1 MKTKKI
7 CLFLLLSTFI
17 GLNVLKA
24 DCEEAKQEGEN
35 LLVSIEPATLKTEDT
50 LVEIVLVSDNIYIE
64 VSENYS
70 NTKQTYYKKDL
81 GDSIFLKLKS
91 PDIFT
96 NITYEIKTFYTNQ
109 ECGIDPIKVF
119 SIETGIYN
127 KLSDL
132 KICWDKLYLDICK
145 NYYTTEDIEKF
156 GNIQDLSEEKINKL
170 VNEELTKEEEKSKI
184 NLKDIIKEYYLYV
197 LIPIIIISIVYIIV
211 IVIVKKRKE
220 VQNEK

>member
-1 MKTKKI
+1 MI
-7 CLFLLLSTFI
+7 YP
-17 GLNVLKA
+17 NLKNP
-24 DCEEAKQEGEN
+24 EE
-35 LLVSIEPATLKTEDT
+35 
-50 LVEIVLVSDNIYIE
+50 
-64 VSENYS
+64 
-70 NTKQTYYKKDL
+70 
-81 GDSIFLKLKS
+81 IFLKLKS

-156 GNIQDLSEEKINKL
+156 GNIQNFSEEKINEL
-170 VNEELTKEEEKSKI
+170 VNEELSKEEKKSKT

-197 LIPIIIISIVYIIV
+197 LIPIIFISIVYIIV